1 MNFYCKK
8 EAVRR
13 MNQLGESG
21 VPFIFVCSYDMTRC
35 IVEPVS
41 DIDSEELLYSFRGKT
56 NESGECH
63 NIEHPVMT
71 AKYPSFEEYKKGF
84 DIVQRNIA
92 DGNSSLVNYTC
103 KVPIDI
109 NLSLKD
115 IYNGSNALFKLW
127 IKDMLVCFSPE
138 IFVRINKNREIS
150 SYPMKG
156 TIDATLPD
164 AERLLM
170 DNEKEIN
177 EHADV
182 VKLISSDIA
191 IVASD
196 VHVKRYRYID
206 KIKTSKGCILETSSE
221 VCGTLPED
229 YCSHIGD
236 ILFSQL
242 PAGSITGAPKQN
254 TVKIIEEAENYDR
267 QFYTG
272 VMGYFADGVMES
284 GVMIRFIDNEDGQL
298 YFKAGG
304 GVTAMSDCMKEYEEV
319 KEKVYV
325 PVR

>member
-1 MNFYCKK
+1 M
-8 EAVRR
+8 
-13 MNQLGESG
+13 
-21 VPFIFVCSYDMTRC
+21 
-35 IVEPVS
+35 PVS
-41 DIDSEELLYSFRGKT
+41 EINAGELMFSFNGTSNHGEFKGKVDSAV
-56 NESGECH
+56 
-63 NIEHPVMT
+63 IT
-71 AKYPSFEEYKKGF
+71 ARYPEFDDYRRGF
-84 DIVQRNIA
+84 DIVQQHIA
-92 DGNSSLVNYTC
+92 RGDSTLVNYTC
-103 KVPIDI
+103 RVPIDL

-115 IYNGSNALFKLW
+115 VYNGSTALFKLW

-138 IFVRINKNREIS
+138 IFVRINKEGEIS

-164 AERLLM
+164 AEHLLM
-170 DNEKEIN
+170 DNEKEIR

-182 VKLISSDIA
+182 VKLISSDLSL
-191 IVASD
+191 VASN
-196 VHVKRYRYID
+196 VHTRRYRYID

-221 VCGTLPED
+221 VCGQLPAD

-254 TVKIIEEAENYDR
+254 TVKIIEEAEDYDR
-267 QFYTG
+267 GFYTG

-284 GVMIRFIDNEDGQL
+284 GVMIRFIDEEDGKL

-304 GVTAMSDCMKEYEEV
+304 GVTAMSDCQREYDEV

>member
-1 MNFYCKK
+1 MRFYSEK

-13 MNQLGESG
+13 MNQFGTSG
-21 VPFIFVCSYDMTRC
+21 VPFIFVCSYDKTRC

-41 DIDSEELLYSFRGKT
+41 NIDDSEMLFSFHGT
-56 NESGECH
+56 SNHTECTSCGVK
-63 NIEHPVMT
+63 PVMT
-71 AKYPSFEEYKKGF
+71 PHYPSFEEYKRGF
-84 DIVQRNIA
+84 DIVQDNIA
-92 DGNSSLVNYTC
+92 RGNSSLVNYTC
-103 KVPIDI
+103 RVPIDI
-109 NLSLKD
+109 NLSLRD
-115 IYNGSNALFKLW
+115 IYNGSSALFKLW

-138 IFVRINKNREIS
+138 IFVRISKDGEIS

-170 DNEKEIN
+170 DDEKEIR

-191 IVASD
+191 LVADD

-221 VCGTLPED
+221 VCGQLPAD
-229 YCSHIGD
+229 YCSRIGD

-254 TVKIIEEAENYDR
+254 TVKIIEEAENYYRD
-267 QFYTG
+267 FYTG
-272 VMGYFADGVMES
+272 VMGFFADGVMES

-298 YFKAGG
+298 CFKAGG
-304 GVTAMSDCMKEYEEV
+304 GVTAMSDCQREYDEV